1 MLREFC
7 AENLRGIPEAIKA
20 GAGRIELCDD
30 LSVGGV
36 TPSDDVMRK
45 AVSLSHEM
53 GAKVM
58 VMVRP
63 RGGDFSYREDE
74 LRLMES
80 AIDAA
85 RGRGADGV
93 VYGCVCEGRLDV
105 TSTQRL
111 AQVAKG
117 LDMTFHMAFDEVDEA
132 LQPKVLRQLGEM
144 GFSRVLTHG
153 GPLSKPIDACLPHL
167 EELVA
172 AAREHIAIMPGGG
185 VTWQNCARICER
197 LGVEEV
203 HGTRIVAW

>member
-7 AENLRGIPEAIKA
+7 AENLRGIPEAIEA

-36 TPSDDVMRK
+36 TPSTQVLRD
-45 AVSLSHEM
+45 AVTMAHER

-63 RGGDFSYREDE
+63 RGGDFLYGEDE

-93 VYGCVCEGRLDV
+93 VFGCIKEGRLDLEA
-105 TSTQRL
+105 TKRL
-111 AQVAKG
+111 ACASQG

-132 LQPKVLRQLGEM
+132 LQPKALRQLGEM

-167 EELVA
+167 EELAA